1 MRLILFLFCLF
12 ISHFSIAQTQILDSG
27 GALMPEQAAYNVH
40 FYELTLAIEPDEKSI
55 EGSLSIEAEV
65 VHPMYW
71 LVLDLDT
78 LLEVRQVKMMGKALP
93 FERKVGKI
101 WIDLGRTFQP
111 GEQVATTIS
120 YGGQPRV
127 APRAPW
133 DGGFTWAKTASGAHW
148 IATTC
153 QKQGADL
160 WWPCKDHVSDE
171 PDSMR
176 LHITVPAD
184 LFVASNGTL
193 ENETKN
199 ENATKTYHWKISNP
213 INIYN
218 VALNI
223 APYKKIEEAFECMTG
238 ETYPFVFYVLPEDY
252 EKGVKIFP
260 EFKEHMAF
268 FEKYFGPYPFRAEKY
283 GVVQTPH
290 LGMEHQSII
299 AYGAN
304 FDNKSMTRG
313 VDWGFDAL
321 HHHELSHEW
330 WGNLVTCD
338 DWRDAWIHEGFG
350 TYTQALFME
359 EKFGQD
365 KYVAYMRS
373 MRRFSNERAI
383 APRTSKT
390 SVEGWLAPIYPKGA
404 WILHTLRH
412 VMGDDAFF
420 KALRLMAYPDPAME
434 TITDGTQTH
443 FSSTDEFL
451 QICKKVSGKELDW
464 YFELYLRQPSLPT
477 LTIDQREKGKLL
489 LSWELPIE
497 DISFLMTVPVQI
509 NGKIQMFNPDENG
522 KMSIAVRAE
531 DEVLIDPD
539 SWILMERKLVE

>member
-1 MRLILFLFCLF
+1 MKNVIVLFLMLAYVGL
-12 ISHFSIAQTQILDSG
+12 IAQTNILDSG
-27 GALMPEQAAYNVH
+27 GQLTPEQAAYNVAYYDLSLVINPDQQSIDGH
-40 FYELTLAIEPDEKSI
+40 LTV
-55 EGSLSIEAEV
+55 EAEV

-78 LLEVRQVKMMGKALP
+78 LLQVASVKMMDNNLP

-101 WIDLGRTFQP
+101 WIDLGKTYQP
-111 GEQVATTIS
+111 KESFSVTVS
-120 YGGQPRV
+120 YGGKPRV

-133 DGGFTWAKTASGAHW
+133 DGGFSWAKTSNDAHW

-193 ENETKN
+193 EKETSNKN
-199 ENATKTYHWKISNP
+199 NTKTYHWKIANP
-213 INIYN
+213 INLYN

-223 APYKKIEEAFECMTG
+223 APYKKIETQFDCITG
-238 ETYPFVFYVLPEDY
+238 EQYPFIFYVLPEDY
-252 EKGVKIFP
+252 EKGLKILP
-260 EFKEHMAF
+260 EFKKHMAF
-268 FEKYFGPYPFRAEKY
+268 FEKYFGPYPFRSEKY

-304 FDNKSMTRG
+304 FNNSSMTRG

-330 WGNLVTCD
+330 WGNLVTCS

-350 TYTQALFME
+350 TYTQALYLEDQFGK
-359 EKFGQD
+359 EK
-365 KYVAYMRS
+365 YREYMRS
-373 MRRFSNERAI
+373 MRRFSNTRAI

-404 WILHTLRH
+404 WILHTLRY
-412 VMGDDAFF
+412 VMEDDSFF

-434 TITDGTQTH
+434 LITDGTQTH

-451 QICKKVSGKELDW
+451 QICEKVSDKELDW
-464 YFELYLRQPSLPT
+464 FFELYLRQPSLPT
-477 LTIDQREKGKLL
+477 LVIDHRGADVLQ
-489 LSWELPIE
+489 LSWELPINNV
-497 DISFLMTVPVQI
+497 DFPMLVPVEI
-509 NGKIQMFNPDENG
+509 NGTLKLFSPDANGRISIKTNPKDQ
-522 KMSIAVRAE
+522 
-531 DEVLIDPD
+531 LTIDPN
-539 SWILMERKLVE
+539 SSILMERKIME